1 LFIPFFGDD
10 FKKHLDKLTKK
21 DGTLKNRL
29 LERIGEMS
37 KEQPQSQIGYVGE
50 LKGKWK
56 MRVGDYRLIYAY
68 CQDCKKHKHQNHNMC
83 YGCSTKADNALIFF
97 DVIHRSNDYDL

>member
-1 LFIPFFGDD
+1 LFKAFFVDD

-21 DGTLKNRL
+21 DAQLKARL
-29 LERIGEMS
+29 HQRIEEMEM
-37 KEQPQSQIGYVGE
+37 EQPHSQIGYVAD

-68 CQDCKKHKHQNHNMC
+68 CTDCQKQNFQRFNNC
-83 YGCSTKADNALIFF
+83 LECGSKGDDALIFF
-97 DVIHRSNDYDL
+97 DVIHRSNDYEL

>member
-1 LFIPFFGDD
+1 VND

-21 DGTLKNRL
+21 DAQLRERL
-29 LERIGEMS
+29 LEKIKEMTI
-37 KEQPQSQIGYVGE
+37 EQPHAQIGLVAD

-68 CQDCKKHKHQNHNMC
+68 CIDCHNQSYQRLNQC
-83 YGCSTKADNALIFF
+83 LECGSKGDDALIFF
-97 DVIHRSNDYDL
+97 DVIHRSNDYEL

>member
-1 LFIPFFGDD
+1 LFTPFFGDD

-21 DGTLKNRL
+21 DGNLKKRL
-29 LERIGEMS
+29 LERINEMS
-37 KEQPQSQIGYVGE
+37 AEKPLSQIGYIGE

-68 CQDCKKHKHQNHNMC
+68 CDDCKKHKHQFLNSC
-83 YGCSTKADNALIFF
+83 YGCGAKEDNALIFF
-97 DVIHRSNDYDL
+97 DVIHRSNDYEL